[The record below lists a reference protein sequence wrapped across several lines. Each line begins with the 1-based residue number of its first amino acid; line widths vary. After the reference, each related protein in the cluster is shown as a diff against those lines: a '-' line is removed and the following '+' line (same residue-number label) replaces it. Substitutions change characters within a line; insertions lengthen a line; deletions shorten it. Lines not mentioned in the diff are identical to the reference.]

1 MTSIKLWKIGFLKIT
16 YNLLIMKII
25 KSVFEKS
32 SSKISE
38 CPKGNL
44 PEFALVGRSNVGKS
58 SLINT
63 LLNKKSIAKT
73 SSKPGKT
80 ILINHFKI
88 NDKFYLVD
96 LPGYGYARTSKQII
110 KEIKLIH
117 KSYFKTR
124 KQLLFTLLLIDS
136 RHKLQNIDLEFMKY
150 LNSMMCPFVIIF
162 TKSDKIKSEILNEKI
177 KLYKDSLVSH
187 WEVLP
192 ETFVTSAIDNKGVD
206 EILEFVNQS
215 IKKYTI

>member
-1 MTSIKLWKIGFLKIT
+1 MSSIKLWKIGFLKIT

-32 SSKISE
+32 SSKTSE
-38 CPKGNL
+38 CPRGNL

-63 LLNKKSIAKT
+63 LLNRKSIAKT

-80 ILINHFKI
+80 LLINHFKI
-88 NDKFYLVD
+88 NEEFYFVD
-96 LPGYGYARTSKQII
+96 LPGYGYAKASKQII

-117 KSYFKTR
+117 ESYFKTR
-124 KQLLFTLLLIDS
+124 KQLLFTFLLIDI
-136 RHKLQNIDLEFMKY
+136 RHDLQKVDLEFMKY
-150 LNSMMCPFVIIF
+150 LNSMMCPFVIVF
-162 TKSDKIKSEILNEKI
+162 TKSDKINSDLVSKKT
-177 KLYKDSLVSH
+177 KLYKDSLLSY
-187 WEVLP
+187 WEALP
-192 ETFVTSAIDNKGVD
+192 DTFVTSAINNKGVN

-215 IKKYTI
+215 IKKYSI

>member
-1 MTSIKLWKIGFLKIT
+1 
-16 YNLLIMKII
+16 MKII

-96 LPGYGYARTSKQII
+96 LPGYGYANTSKQII

-117 KSYFKTR
+117 ESYFKTR
-124 KQLLFTLLLIDS
+124 KQLLFTFLLIDI
-136 RHKLQNIDLEFMKY
+136 RHDLQKIDIDFMKY

-162 TKSDKIKSEILNEKI
+162 TKSDKIKSDLVSEKI
-177 KLYKDSLVSH
+177 KLYKDSLLSY
-187 WEVLP
+187 WENLP
-192 ETFVTSAIDNKGVD
+192 DTFVTSAWNRKGVD

-215 IKKYTI
+215 INKYTI

>member
-1 MTSIKLWKIGFLKIT
+1 
-16 YNLLIMKII
+16 MKII

-96 LPGYGYARTSKQII
+96 HPGYGYARTSKQII

-136 RHKLQNIDLEFMKY
+136 RHKLQKIDLEFMKY

>member
-1 MTSIKLWKIGFLKIT
+1 MKIT
-16 YNLLIMKII
+16 

-136 RHKLQNIDLEFMKY
+136 RHKLQKIDLEFMKY

-162 TKSDKIKSEILNEKI
+162 TKSDKIKSDILHEKI

-206 EILEFVNQS
+206 EILEFLNKS
-215 IKKYTI
+215 IKKYTIQYPR

>member
-1 MTSIKLWKIGFLKIT
+1 MKIT
-16 YNLLIMKII
+16 

-124 KQLLFTLLLIDS
+124 KQLLFTFLLIDS
-136 RHKLQNIDLEFMKY
+136 RHKLQKIDLEFMKY

-162 TKSDKIKSEILNEKI
+162 TKSDKIKSDILHEKI

-192 ETFVTSAIDNKGVD
+192 ETFVTSAMDNKGVD
-206 EILEFVNQS
+206 EILEFINQS

>member
-1 MTSIKLWKIGFLKIT
+1 
-16 YNLLIMKII
+16 MKII

-136 RHKLQNIDLEFMKY
+136 RHKLQKIDLEFMKY

-177 KLYKDSLVSH
+177 KLYKDSLISY

-192 ETFVTSAIDNKGVD
+192 EIFVTSASDNKGVD

>member
-1 MTSIKLWKIGFLKIT
+1 
-16 YNLLIMKII
+16 MKII
-25 KSVFEKS
+25 KSTFEKS
-32 SSKISE
+32 SSTISE

-58 SLINT
+58 SLINS

-80 ILINHFKI
+80 LLINHFKI

-96 LPGYGYARTSKQII
+96 LPGYGYANTSKQII

-117 KSYFKTR
+117 ESYFKTR
-124 KQLLFTLLLIDS
+124 KQLLFTFLLIDI
-136 RHKLQNIDLEFMKY
+136 RHDLQKIDLEFMKY
-150 LNSMMCPFVIIF
+150 LNSMMCPFVIVF
-162 TKSDKIKSEILNEKI
+162 TKSDKIKLDLVSEKI
-177 KLYKDSLVSH
+177 KLYKDSLLSY
-187 WEVLP
+187 WEDLP
-192 ETFVTSAIDNKGVD
+192 DTFVTSAWNIKGVD

>member
-1 MTSIKLWKIGFLKIT
+1 
-16 YNLLIMKII
+16 MKII

-80 ILINHFKI
+80 LLINHFKI

-96 LPGYGYARTSKQII
+96 LPGYGYNKLSKKKSEII
-110 KEIKLIH
+110 KIIH
-117 KSYFKTR
+117 ESYFKTR
-124 KQLLFTLLLIDS
+124 KQLLFTFLLIDI
-136 RHKLQNIDLEFMKY
+136 RHEHQKIDIEFMKY

>member
-1 MTSIKLWKIGFLKIT
+1 
-16 YNLLIMKII
+16 MKII

-162 TKSDKIKSEILNEKI
+162 TKSDKIKSDILHEKI

>member
-80 ILINHFKI
+80 ILINHF
-88 NDKFYLVD
+88 NYL
-96 LPGYGYARTSKQII
+96 S
-110 KEIKLIH
+110 
-117 KSYFKTR
+117 
-124 KQLLFTLLLIDS
+124 IDT
-136 RHKLQNIDLEFMKY
+136 ID
-150 LNSMMCPFVIIF
+150 
-162 TKSDKIKSEILNEKI
+162 
-177 KLYKDSLVSH
+177 
-187 WEVLP
+187 
-192 ETFVTSAIDNKGVD
+192 
-206 EILEFVNQS
+206 
-215 IKKYTI
+215 

>member
-1 MTSIKLWKIGFLKIT
+1 MNLIKSWKIGFLKIT

-136 RHKLQNIDLEFMKY
+136 RHKLQKIDLEFMKY

>member
-136 RHKLQNIDLEFMKY
+136 RHKLQKIDLEFMKY

-192 ETFVTSAIDNKGVD
+192 
-206 EILEFVNQS
+206 
-215 IKKYTI
+215 

>member
-1 MTSIKLWKIGFLKIT
+1 
-16 YNLLIMKII
+16 MKII

-136 RHKLQNIDLEFMKY
+136 RHKLQKIDLEFMKY
-150 LNSMMCPFVIIF
+150 LNSMMCPFVIVF

-177 KLYKDSLVSH
+177 KLYKDSLISY

-192 ETFVTSAIDNKGVD
+192 EIFVTSASDNKGVD

-215 IKKYTI
+215 IIKYTI

>member
-136 RHKLQNIDLEFMKY
+136 RHKLQKIDLEFMKY
-150 LNSMMCPFVIIF
+150 LNSMMCPFVIVF

-177 KLYKDSLVSH
+177 KLYKDSLISY

-192 ETFVTSAIDNKGVD
+192 EIFVTSASDNKGVD

-215 IKKYTI
+215 IKKYSI

>member
-1 MTSIKLWKIGFLKIT
+1 
-16 YNLLIMKII
+16 MKII

-136 RHKLQNIDLEFMKY
+136 RHKLQKIDLEFMKY

-162 TKSDKIKSEILNEKI
+162 TKSDKIKSDILHEKI

-206 EILEFVNQS
+206 EILEFLNQS
-215 IKKYTI
+215 IKKYTIQYPR

>member
-136 RHKLQNIDLEFMKY
+136 RHKLQKIDLEFMKY
-150 LNSMMCPFVIIF
+150 LNSMMCPFVIVF

-177 KLYKDSLVSH
+177 KLYEDSLVSH

>member
-16 YNLLIMKII
+16 SNLLIMKII

-136 RHKLQNIDLEFMKY
+136 RHKLQKIDLEFMKY

>member
-1 MTSIKLWKIGFLKIT
+1 
-16 YNLLIMKII
+16 MKII

-80 ILINHFKI
+80 LLINHFKI

-96 LPGYGYARTSKQII
+96 LPGYGYANTSKQII

-117 KSYFKTR
+117 ESYFKTR
-124 KQLLFTLLLIDS
+124 KQLLFTFLLIDI
-136 RHKLQNIDLEFMKY
+136 RHELQNIDLEFMKY
-150 LNSMMCPFVIIF
+150 LNSMMCPFVIVF
-162 TKSDKIKSEILNEKI
+162 TKSDKIKSDLVSEKI

-192 ETFVTSAIDNKGVD
+192 ETFVTSAMDNKGVD
-206 EILEFVNQS
+206 EILEFINQS
-215 IKKYTI
+215 VKKYTI